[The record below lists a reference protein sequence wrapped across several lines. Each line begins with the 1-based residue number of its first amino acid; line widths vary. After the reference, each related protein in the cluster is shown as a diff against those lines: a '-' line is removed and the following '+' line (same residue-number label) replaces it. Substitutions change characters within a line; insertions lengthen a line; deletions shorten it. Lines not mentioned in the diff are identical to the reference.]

1 LVVDNYDSFVFN
13 LVQYLGQL
21 GVDAQ
26 VWRNDDARLGG
37 AAEISDV
44 AAEFDGVLLSP
55 GPGTPE
61 RAGASIPLVR
71 ACAAAATPLL
81 GVCLGHQAIG
91 VAFGATVDRA
101 PELLHGKTSTV
112 YHTNKGVLQG
122 LPNPFTA
129 TRYHSLT
136 ILPETV
142 PAELEVTARTIRGER
157 NDGTGGDGVIMA
169 VRHVELPIHGVQ
181 FHPESILTEGGHR
194 MLANWLS
201 YCGQAPEE
209 TLVRRL
215 EQEVADT
222 VRHALGSEA
231 PGGPERSMTAVSATT
246 QS

>member
-1 LVVDNYDSFVFN
+1 MRVLVVDNYDSFVFN

-21 GVDAQ
+21 GVEAE
-26 VWRNDDARLGG
+26 VWRNDDRRLAGP
-37 AAEISDV
+37 AEIT
-44 AAEFDGVLLSP
+44 AAAQDFDGVLLSP

-71 ACAAAATPLL
+71 ACAARRTPLL

-101 PELLHGKTSTV
+101 PELLHGKTSSV
-112 YHTNKGVLQG
+112 FHTNVGVLRG

-136 ILPETV
+136 ILPETL
-142 PAELEVTARTIRGER
+142 PPELEVTAGTSRDQRS
-157 NDGTGGDGVIMA
+157 DGMAPSGVIMA
-169 VRHVELPIHGVQ
+169 VRHVDLPIHGVQ

-194 MLANWLS
+194 MLANWLG
-201 YCGQAPEE
+201 YCGEAPQES
-209 TLVRRL
+209 LVRRL

-222 VRHALGSEA
+222 VRHATQGLDQQI
-231 PGGPERSMTAVSATT
+231 TT
-246 QS
+246 RTPV